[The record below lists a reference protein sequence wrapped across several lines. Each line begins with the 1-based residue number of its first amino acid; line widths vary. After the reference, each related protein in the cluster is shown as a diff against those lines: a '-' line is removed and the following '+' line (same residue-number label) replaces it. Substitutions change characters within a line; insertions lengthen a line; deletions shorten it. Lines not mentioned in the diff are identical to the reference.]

1 MNGSLIFVIILIV
14 SIILQALT
22 NILHVKYYKKTV
34 KETAQRFRTGY
45 LGVGITKKMFRPGKV
60 AILVTDSNGVIREC
74 SVLAGLV
81 VLSRFHEYKEYVG
94 NNINDINWK
103 KKKHKLVVQDAIKQI
118 DIQMNKIS
126 KTDNCPK

>member
-34 KETAQRFRTGY
+34 KETAQRYKSGY

-60 AILVTDSNGVIREC
+60 AILVADNNGIICEC
-74 SVLAGLV
+74 NVLAGLV

-94 NNINDINWK
+94 DNIYAINWE
-103 KKKHKLVVQDAIKQI
+103 KKKHRLVVQDAVKQI
-118 DIQMNKIS
+118 KVQMNKNI
-126 KTDNCPK
+126 DNYQ